1 MQYSL
6 IIFLLLPQ
14 FLPDSPYLT
23 IHILQVFCFFFP
35 SQMKN
40 KTQERNKNW
49 KSKQINKGRKE
60 KDRMKE
66 NQYHKKNA
74 KTKQTDTMEP
84 IFCLPTFS
92 RHVACSGVEMIL
104 TVTFHWKQDWYF
116 FSQKTPTVNSFLNRV
131 GPLCSLPFLSLLGF
145 CQFWTCVCFHSLLK
159 FICGSVLLLER
170 LFPLSYPP
178 LLAVILSGSS
188 SSLISNLWDR
198 RFDNLLFNTLRLKI
212 QFITI
217 IPCSNINY
225 KRNKAKPPIFVAYV
239 NVRT

>member
-1 MQYSL
+1 ML
-6 IIFLLLPQ
+6 
-14 FLPDSPYLT
+14 
-23 IHILQVFCFFFP
+23 
-35 SQMKN
+35 
-40 KTQERNKNW
+40 
-49 KSKQINKGRKE
+49 
-60 KDRMKE
+60 
-66 NQYHKKNA
+66 
-74 KTKQTDTMEP
+74 P

-92 RHVACSGVEMIL
+92 RHVACPGVEMIL

-178 LLAVILSGSS
+178 LLAVILLPPLLHGYLIFEIGGLIICC
-188 SSLISNLWDR
+188 LIS
-198 RFDNLLFNTLRLKI
+198 LRLKI

-225 KRNKAKPPIFVAYV
+225 KRNKAKPAIFVAHV